1 MNRLKVWTI
10 GAFTLFAG
18 MISAQTTVSFSIEN
32 ACLNENTILE
42 STSTSSE
49 NIVDYKWDID
59 NDGAFD
65 EYEGPSRVTPIFP
78 TATTW
83 SVGLRIYLDN
93 GDSATAYQ
101 DVVVTN
107 VPVAGFGIDAQCVN
121 TDVNFTNQ
129 ATLEGGSIDRIIWN
143 YGDGTSE
150 EMVGDVSKRYANPE
164 MYSVTQIVISDA
176 LCADTLSQDV
186 TVGAQPT
193 SEIVTNG
200 EPEIAVGQTLELE
213 YTGNLSTVSWSTGE
227 NTATIMVT
235 EAGTYSVNA
244 IDANGCILSDSI
256 SVTQEDAKNSVY
268 NVFSPNNDGVNDIWK
283 IKQIELYDNV
293 SVKIFDKRG
302 NIVLDE
308 ANYQNDWNGTWDGT
322 ELPEGVYFYQVSFNE
337 GDAIMGTITL
347 LR

>member
-18 MISAQTTVSFSIEN
+18 MVSAQTTVSFSIEN

-42 STSTSSE
+42 STSTTSDS
-49 NIVDYKWDID
+49 IVDYKWDID

-83 SVGLRIYLDN
+83 PVGLRVYLNN

-107 VPVAGFGIDAQCVN
+107 VPVAGFAFDAACTN
-121 TDVNFTNQ
+121 TDVAFTNQ
-129 ATLEGGSIDRIIWN
+129 ATLDGGSIARIIWN
-143 YGDGTSE
+143 YGDGTTE
-150 EMVGDVSKRYANPE
+150 EMVGDVSKRYANGE
-164 MYSVTQIVISDA
+164 TYTVTQMVISDA
-176 LCADTLSQDV
+176 LCADTISQDV
-186 TVGAQPT
+186 IVGAEPT

-200 EPEIAVGQTLELE
+200 ETEIAVGQSLQLE
-213 YTGNLSTVSWSTGE
+213 YTGNLTTVNWSTGE
-227 NTATIMVT
+227 STAIINIT
-235 EAGTYSVNA
+235 EPGTYYVNGV
-244 IDANGCILSDSI
+244 DAAGCILSDSI
-256 SVTQEDAKNSVY
+256 AVSQIDAKESIY
-268 NVFSPNNDGVNDIWK
+268 NVFSPNNDGANDIWK

-308 ANYQNDWNGTWDGT
+308 PNYQNDWDGTWDGT

-337 GDAIMGTITL
+337 EDAIMGTITL